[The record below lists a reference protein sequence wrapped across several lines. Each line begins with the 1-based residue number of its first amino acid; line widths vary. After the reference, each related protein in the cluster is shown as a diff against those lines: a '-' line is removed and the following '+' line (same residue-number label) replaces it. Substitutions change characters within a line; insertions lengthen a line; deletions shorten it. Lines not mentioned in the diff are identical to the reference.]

1 MLNQLKDMAAKQVG
15 KVLASDAAMQVLGNQ
30 QLKTA
35 VVTAINLRAEARDA
49 VEKRVKDVA
58 TALELVTRED
68 VAKLR
73 RSIRDLE
80 DHLAELQDQLATAQ
94 ADLAAAKPEGQVAPA
109 AADADAAPVA
119 ATPAKRGR
127 KPKAA

>member
-1 MLNQLKDMAAKQVG
+1 MLNQIKDMAAKHVG
-15 KVLASDAAMQVLGNQ
+15 RVLSSDAAMNVLTSP
-30 QLKTA
+30 QLKNA

-49 VEKRVKDVA
+49 LERRVKDVA

-80 DHLAELQDQLATAQ
+80 DHLAELQSQLAEAQ
-94 ADLAAAKPEGQVAPA
+94 SELAASKADSAGGRQA
-109 AADADAAPVA
+109 AAERVA
-119 ATPAKRGR
+119 EA
-127 KPKAA
+127 PKAKKSRKTKAD

>member
-1 MLNQLKDMAAKQVG
+1 MLNQIKDMAAKQMG
-15 KVLASDAAMQVLGNQ
+15 KVLASDAAMNVLGSP
-30 QLKTA
+30 QLKQA

-49 VEKRVKDVA
+49 LERRVKDVA

-80 DHLAELQDQLATAQ
+80 DHLAELQTQLADAQ
-94 ADLAAAKPEGQVAPA
+94 ADLAAAKSEGEAGS
-109 AADADAAPVA
+109 DAAPTA
-119 ATPAKRGR
+119 AEPAAKAK
-127 KPKAA
+127 KPRRSKAA

>member
-1 MLNQLKDMAAKQVG
+1 MLNQIKDIAAKQVG
-15 KVLASDAAMQVLGNQ
+15 KVLASDAAMNVLGSP
-30 QLKTA
+30 QLKQA

-49 VEKRVKDVA
+49 LERRVKDVA

-80 DHLAELQDQLATAQ
+80 DHLAELQGQLAEAQ
-94 ADLAAAKPEGQVAPA
+94 ADLAATKGETGPDAESTEEPPA
-109 AADADAAPVA
+109 AK
-119 ATPAKRGR
+119 AK
-127 KPKAA
+127 KPRRAKAG